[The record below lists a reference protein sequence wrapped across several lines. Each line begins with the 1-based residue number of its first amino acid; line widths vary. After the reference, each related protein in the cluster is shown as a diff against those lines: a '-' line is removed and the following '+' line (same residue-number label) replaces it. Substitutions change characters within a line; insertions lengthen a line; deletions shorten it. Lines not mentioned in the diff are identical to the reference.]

1 MQIIITDMN
10 FKMLENKIIEKLKK
24 ENEILK
30 DSKIEI
36 IKIYESKRYNRI
48 IFNAK
53 LEIDNESCPKVISG
67 LKLNMG
73 WDRCRVFDGTDVLQ
87 CFKYQGYNHKSSECR
102 NGDTCYKCRGNH
114 RSKECNKEIIF
125 LHFFFS
131 FLFSLSFTFAISF
144 LFLQHFFTLFFGVI
158 KNIKSFYIHN

>member
-125 LHFFFS
+125 LHFFF
-131 FLFSLSFTFAISF
+131 FIFIF
-144 LFLQHFFTLFFGVI
+144 VI
-158 KNIKSFYIHN
+158 FYFCN